1 MRGTKFREYMERG
14 FEKAAERFLVNNEFD
29 KQFQTEFAGNEYYS
43 KAMIAL
49 AKISKAI

>member
-1 MRGTKFREYMERG
+1 MYKENERK
-14 FEKAAERFLVNNEFD
+14 EWRLCVANEFD

-49 AKISKAI
+49 AKISKPR